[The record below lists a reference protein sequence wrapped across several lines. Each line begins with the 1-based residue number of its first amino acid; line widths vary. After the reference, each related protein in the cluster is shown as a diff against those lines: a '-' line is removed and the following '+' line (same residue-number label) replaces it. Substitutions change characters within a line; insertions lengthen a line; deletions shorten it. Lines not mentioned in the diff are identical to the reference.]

1 MAKERKKYTFSQSNE
16 ERAANIIKW
25 NNEHPEERRKNADRA
40 QSCRNADTFKQQGE
54 SMRETWRRK
63 KEKFGELVCQAKK
76 EGLVIEAAL
85 LESLKKQAAEIVKKE
100 LLQERKMLKKA
111 L

>member
-63 KEKFGELVCQAKK
+63 KEKFSELVFNAKMSGFTLDVELLK
-76 EGLVIEAAL
+76 KLQKEAAV
-85 LESLKKQAAEIVKKE
+85 IVKKE
-100 LLQERKMLKKA
+100 LAQERKMLKNS